1 MINYTR
7 RFRFIINLHYLVY
20 YRTLLESDALNCL
33 QWDPADFHNEEEF
46 LSKLKESPVDFIIA
60 LHAYRAGQFLSD
72 KGDYMCIYLD
82 CMYSFMQQFI
92 ICGKTDRQTDGY
104 RDKKNVQKN
113 CLWNTLSQIQFPGA
127 NIYIY
132 IPGTYCMLVCLG
144 RIGNC

>member
-1 MINYTR
+1 M
-7 RFRFIINLHYLVY
+7 INLHYLVY

-104 RDKKNVQKN
+104 RDKKKMYKRTVYGILSHKFNFQVQ
-113 CLWNTLSQIQFPGA
+113 
-127 NIYIY
+127 IYIY
-132 IPGTYCMLVCLG
+132 TWYILHASLLG
-144 RIGNC
+144 

>member
-46 LSKLKESPVDFIIA
+46 LSRLKESPVDFIIA

-132 IPGTYCMLVCLG
+132 LVHIAC
-144 RIGNC
+144 